1 MTKSEAKAVLA
12 QVDPGKLP
20 LPSYIVSRRKYD
32 AIASLY
38 TMLLLCSAISFAKQG
53 ASIDELKCCVAATTG
68 ICDNP
73 QHYSYDETQARITGS
88 MEEAYGQ
95 IVKLY
100 GDDISACQKQELW
113 VCKLRVVQEQ
123 LKKQLQMMLSFVES
137 RIEIDSDTVFE
148 QVTDPAYFNALV
160 EKLNAS
166 GYGTSSVKE
175 TEIKPANEKAQEKEL
190 TPVRC
195 PEQTIEKTDGS
206 NPKHIKKKASWFRR
220 LFARKHGKTST
231 KSC

>member
-20 LPSYIVSRRKYD
+20 LPSYIISRRKYD

-38 TMLLLCSAISFAKQG
+38 TMLLLSSAVSYARPG
-53 ASIDELKCCVAATTG
+53 ASLDELRYCVAATAS

-73 QHYSYDETQARITGS
+73 QHYSYDETQARIAGS

-95 IVKLY
+95 LVELC

-166 GYGTSSVKE
+166 KSDTSSAKE
-175 TEIKPANEKAQEKEL
+175 TEIKPANEEIQEKEL

-195 PEQTIEKTDGS
+195 PGQTIEKTDGS
-206 NPKHIKKKASWFRR
+206 NPKHIKKRTSWFRR
-220 LFARKHGKTST
+220 LFANKHK
-231 KSC
+231 